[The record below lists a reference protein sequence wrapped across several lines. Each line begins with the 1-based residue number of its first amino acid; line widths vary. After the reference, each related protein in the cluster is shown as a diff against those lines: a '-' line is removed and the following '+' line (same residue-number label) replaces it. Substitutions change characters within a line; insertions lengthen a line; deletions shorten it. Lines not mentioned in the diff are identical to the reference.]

1 MNRLAVAAL
10 VLCTSCLHG
19 SSLFHNRSQERAEA
33 AADSIY
39 WSAIAQLV
47 PTNKNGS
54 RDTAVTLLDAYL
66 KSAAN
71 RKHLTEATTLLAL
84 ARDAQQLAR
93 VQAALAQARSEV
105 RESNSGSTTAG
116 ARDEGAVKEIER
128 LKGELARAN
137 EELDRI
143 KKRLA
148 TPPPQKP

>member
-10 VLCTSCLHG
+10 VLCTGCLHG
-19 SSLFHNRSQERAEA
+19 SSVFHNRSQERAEA
-33 AADSIY
+33 ASDSIY

-47 PTNKNGS
+47 PSNKNGS
-54 RDTAVTLLDAYL
+54 RDTAITLLDAYL

-84 ARDAQQLAR
+84 ARDAQQLAK

-105 RESNSGSTTAG
+105 RESSGASSTPAN
-116 ARDEGAVKEIER
+116 EGTVKEIER
-128 LKGELARAN
+128 LRAELARAN
-137 EELDRI
+137 EELERI

-148 TPPPQKP
+148 TPPPPKP